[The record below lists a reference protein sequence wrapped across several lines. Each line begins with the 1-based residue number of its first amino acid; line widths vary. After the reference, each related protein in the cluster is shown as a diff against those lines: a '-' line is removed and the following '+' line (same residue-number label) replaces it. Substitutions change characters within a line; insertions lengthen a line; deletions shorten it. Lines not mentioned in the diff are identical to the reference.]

1 MNREAPQQHPD
12 LEAQHAHDLLAVK
25 RRLHREEE
33 KLTKWVE
40 QRKATLEEALNWKTL
55 HHEGLLIQAN
65 LFKVKKGMD
74 RVEVVDWNLD
84 ANAPMRFIPL
94 DPRLSPHEQIEW
106 RFRKSSKLESAIP
119 HAQRMLEKAEQALAS
134 HAQKKAEL
142 EACKT
147 VEAVEEFCTRYH
159 LLFKKQPLPKVKSKT
174 PPPKI
179 PYKTFM
185 SETGH
190 AILAGK
196 SAKDNDLLTFHHANG
211 SDWWLHAHNCSGSHV
226 VIKLHKGEEP
236 DSATLKDAAE
246 IALRMSQLKQ
256 SGEVTFTQ
264 VKWIR
269 PLKAPGKVMVSH
281 NKVFYQDLDDKRWE
295 RLRKTPPNHSPS

>member
-1 MNREAPQQHPD
+1 MNREPSSPHPD
-12 LEAQHAHDLLAVK
+12 HEAPFERDLLAVK
-25 RRLHREEE
+25 KRLHREEE
-33 KLTKWVE
+33 KIAKWVE

-74 RVEVVDWNLD
+74 RVEVLDWNLD

-94 DPRLSPHEQIEW
+94 DPKLSPAEQIEW
-106 RFRKSSKLESAIP
+106 RFRKSGKLEAAIP
-119 HAQRMLEKAEQALAS
+119 HAQRMLEKAENALTV
-134 HAQKKAEL
+134 HLQKKAEL
-142 EACKT
+142 EACT
-147 VEAVEEFCTRYH
+147 TAEALQAFCEKYH
-159 LLFKKQPLPKVKSKT
+159 LLFKKQPLPRVKPKT

-179 PYKTFM
+179 PYKTFKTE
-185 SETGH
+185 SGH
-190 AILAGK
+190 SILAGK

-226 VIKLHKGEEP
+226 VIKLDKGEEP
-236 DSATLKDAAE
+236 DPETLKDAAE

-256 SGEVTFTQ
+256 SGELTFTQ

-281 NKVFYQDLDDKRWE
+281 HKVFYHALDNKRWD
-295 RLRKTPPNHSPS
+295 RLRHSHPTSG